1 MDSLVPVTP
10 LYEGSEWDYDKLRL
24 VFDACETIA
33 RDELGLDTYPTQV
46 EVITSEQMLDAY
58 ASVGLPLMYRHWSF
72 GKRFAINETLYRKGL
87 QGLAYEIVINS
98 NPCLCYIMEENSMT
112 MQTLVIA
119 HAAFGHNHFFK
130 NNYLFQ
136 QWTDASGILDYL
148 AFARDYVLKCEEKYG
163 VQKVERV
170 LDAAHALMDQS
181 VNRYARRPRL
191 NFLEEQK
198 REEDRRH
205 HAETTYNDLWRTVP
219 TPAAM
224 KRLKAD
230 EAAKVQSES
239 AQRMGLP
246 EENILYFLEK
256 NAPKLASW
264 ERELCRIVRNI
275 AQYYYP
281 QKQTKVCNEGCATFV
296 HYEIMNRLYEKGL
309 ITEGAMLEF
318 LHSHTSV
325 VMQPEYD
332 DKRYSGINPYALGY
346 AMMADIKRICLDPTE
361 EDREWFPAFAGN
373 QDPYGTL
380 RDAWANYRD
389 ESFILQFLSPAL
401 IRKFRLFEVRD
412 DEAEPNM
419 VVDAIHDEQGYRK
432 IRAGLA
438 RTYDISRREPDI
450 QVADVDMAGDR
461 TLVLRHTVYN
471 GIVLDEKSVKAVLH
485 HVCALWSYNVRLIE
499 VDAVTEATLK
509 THEMKAEKA

>member
-1 MDSLVPVTP
+1 M
-10 LYEGSEWDYDKLRL
+10 
-24 VFDACETIA
+24 
-33 RDELGLDTYPTQV
+33 
-46 EVITSEQMLDAY
+46 
-58 ASVGLPLMYRHWSF
+58 
-72 GKRFAINETLYRKGL
+72 
-87 QGLAYEIVINS
+87 
-98 NPCLCYIMEENSMT
+98 
-112 MQTLVIA
+112 
-119 HAAFGHNHFFK
+119 
-130 NNYLFQ
+130 
-136 QWTDASGILDYL
+136 
-148 AFARDYVLKCEEKYG
+148 LKCEEKYG

-198 REEDRRH
+198 REEDRRQ
-205 HAETTYNDLWRTVP
+205 HAEATYNDLWRTVP

-224 KRLKAD
+224 KRLKAED
-230 EAAKVQSES
+230 AAKVQSES
-239 AQRMGLP
+239 ALKMGLP

-256 NAPKLASW
+256 NAPQLASW

-296 HYEIMNRLYEKGL
+296 HYEIMNRLYEKGQ

-325 VMQPEYD
+325 VAQPEYD

-346 AMMADIKRICLDPTE
+346 AMMADIKRICLNPTA
-361 EDREWFPAFAGN
+361 EDRDWFPAFAGN

-419 VVDAIHDEQGYRK
+419 VVDAIHDEGGYRK

-438 RTYDISRREPDI
+438 RSYDISRREPDI

-471 GIVLDEKSVKAVLH
+471 GIMLDEKSVKAVLR

-509 THEMKAEKA
+509 THEMKAEK